1 MQDFTKGNIT
11 KQILLFSLPMLI
23 GNVFQQLYSM
33 VDAMVV
39 GRYVGGGALGAVGA
53 SMPLI
58 NFLVGALI
66 GLTTGASVVISQFYG
81 AKEEVQLKRSVST
94 SAVFLAGLSV
104 VIAAIGVLFTPIFLR
119 WLSTPED
126 IFDMAVGYLRI
137 CLGGMLFPIFY
148 NMYTAYMRAL
158 GDSKSPLYILIF
170 STILNI
176 ALDLWFVAGLGWG
189 VDGAAWATIL
199 SQAVSCVACVLYAN
213 RYVPIL
219 KIQKLIFDRKLFGS
233 ILRYSIPAAMQISLT
248 SLASLT
254 IMRLVNFFGSLA
266 TAGYTAALK
275 LDQFA
280 LMPLQNISMATST
293 FVGQNMGAGQPDR
306 AKRGFR
312 ASMLFMIGIGLFVS
326 LFVIL
331 FGKGLIGIFV
341 DKADVDTGTIISIGN
356 DYLTVIALFYTL
368 HAIFF
373 AFNGF
378 FRGVGDAVIVMA
390 LTIVSLTIRA
400 VFSYLLVS
408 NFDMGPEAVAWSIP
422 IGWGLCSLFAW
433 FYYHKGFWKGK
444 VAVKL
449 PMEDAP
455 EE

>member
-11 KQILLFSLPMLI
+11 KQILFFSLPMLI

-39 GRYVGGGALGAVGA
+39 GRYVSGGALGAVGA
-53 SMPLI
+53 SMPII
-58 NFLVGALI
+58 NFLIGALI

-81 AKEEVQLKRSVST
+81 AKEDEQLERAVST
-94 SAVFLAGLSV
+94 SAIFLAALSIFIAV
-104 VIAAIGVLFTPIFLR
+104 VGVVFAPTFLR
-119 WLSTPED
+119 WLDVPED
-126 IFDMAVGYLRI
+126 IFDMTVGYLRI
-137 CLGGMLFPIFY
+137 CLGGMPFPIFY

-176 ALDLWFVAGLGWG
+176 VLDLWFVAGLKWG

-199 SQAVSCVACVLYAN
+199 SQAVSCVACILYAN
-213 RYVPIL
+213 RFVPMLRI
-219 KIQKLIFDRKLFGS
+219 KKLIFDRKLFGP

-254 IMRLVNFFGSLA
+254 ITRLINSFGYLA

-293 FVGQNMGAGQPDR
+293 FVGQNMGAGQAER
-306 AKRGFR
+306 AQRGLR
-312 ASMLFMIGIGLFVS
+312 SSLLFMVGVGIFVS
-326 LFVIL
+326 AFVIL
-331 FGKGLIGIFV
+331 FGKGLTGLFV
-341 DKADVDTGTIISIGN
+341 DKADPDAAAIVAIGN

-368 HAIFF
+368 FAVFF

-378 FRGVGDAVIVMA
+378 FRGVGDAVIVMV
-390 LTIVSLTIRA
+390 LTVVSLTIRA
-400 VFSYLLVS
+400 VCAHIFVAS
-408 NFDMGPEAVAWSIP
+408 FDMGPEAVAWSIP

-433 FYYHKGFWKGK
+433 FYYKKGFWKGK
-444 VAVKL
+444 VAVKVSQ
-449 PMEDAP
+449 ENA
-455 EE
+455 E